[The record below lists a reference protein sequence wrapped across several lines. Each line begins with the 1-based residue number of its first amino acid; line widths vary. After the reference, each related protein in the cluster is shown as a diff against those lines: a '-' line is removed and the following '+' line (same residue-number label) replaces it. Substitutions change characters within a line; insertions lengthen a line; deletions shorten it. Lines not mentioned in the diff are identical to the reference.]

1 MQRPDGFPVP
11 LGIPHGCRK
20 PGGLTLTIAT
30 ADDQN
35 HGAGLAY
42 TVEAGD
48 LRGTRLR
55 AEILGHD
62 RLMPEVKDCLLHGP
76 PLGLHA

>member
-1 MQRPDGFPVP
+1 M
-11 LGIPHGCRK
+11 GCRK

-35 HGAGLAY
+35 HGGGLAY

-55 AEILGHD
+55 AEIFGHD
-62 RLMPEVKDCLLHGP
+62 RLMSEVQDRLLHGLA
-76 PLGLHA
+76 LGLHT